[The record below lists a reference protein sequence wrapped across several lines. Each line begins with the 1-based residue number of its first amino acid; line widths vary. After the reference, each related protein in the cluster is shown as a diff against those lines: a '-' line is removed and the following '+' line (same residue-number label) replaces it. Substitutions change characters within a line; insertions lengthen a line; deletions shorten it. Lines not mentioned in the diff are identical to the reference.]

1 MATAAWT
8 GTLSFGLI
16 TLPVRL
22 YPATQPKDVR
32 FHLYDREGRRIR
44 YQRVV
49 ETQEAPSGNAEPA
62 PADREPDDEVPPAP
76 DDLVDDTE
84 RAPSA
89 AGRPVD
95 TPVAWDDVVRGVETD
110 EGDLVMVPR
119 EEIERIRPER
129 SRSID
134 IEDFVELDRIDP
146 VSFDKSYYAV
156 PAAPEAMKP
165 YVLFHHAMREAGR
178 IGIGRFVLR
187 TKPHLVAIRPM
198 ATVLA
203 VETMFFGDEVRDPAA
218 LAPGLDGV
226 EVDPRELDLAVTL
239 IETLKTEWDPAAYA
253 DTYRDELL
261 GLLAERTPSRKA
273 PAEPAATSG
282 SAVEELMAALRESV
296 DAAKL
301 DRSKRSRKEAAG

>member
-1 MATAAWT
+1 MATAVWT

-49 ETQEAPSGNAEPA
+49 ETDETSAGSDRPDAPRTEPEAEAPFAGSG
-62 PADREPDDEVPPAP
+62 EPDRPA
-76 DDLVDDTE
+76 
-84 RAPSA
+84 APVEA
-89 AGRPVD
+89 
-95 TPVAWDDVVRGVETD
+95 PVAWEDVVRGVETD
-110 EGDLVMVPR
+110 DGDVVTVPR
-119 EEIERIRPER
+119 EEIDRIRPER
-129 SRSID
+129 SRTID
-134 IEDFVELDRIDP
+134 IEDFVELAQIDP
-146 VSFDKSYYAV
+146 VFFDKSYYAV
-156 PAAPEAMKP
+156 PASTEATKP

-198 ATVLA
+198 DKVLA

-218 LAPGLDGV
+218 LAPGLEGV
-226 EVDPRELDLAVTL
+226 EVEERELDLAVTL

-261 GLLAERTPSRKA
+261 RLLAERTPSRKPA
-273 PAEPAATSG
+273 AEPSAVSG

-296 DAAKL
+296 EAAKR
-301 DRSKRSRKEAAG
+301 DRSKRSRKKAAG

>member
-1 MATAAWT
+1 MATAVWT

-49 ETQEAPSGNAEPA
+49 EAEPGPASEPDEPPA
-62 PADREPDDEVPPAP
+62 PAAAP
-76 DDLVDDTE
+76 DDDAAAREE
-84 RAPSA
+84 RALSS
-89 AGRPVD
+89 GSVE
-95 TPVAWDDVVRGVETD
+95 TPVAWEDVVRGVETD
-110 EGDLVMVPR
+110 EGDLVTVPK
-119 EEIERIRPER
+119 EELERIRPGR
-129 SRSID
+129 SRAID
-134 IEDFVELDRIDP
+134 IEAFVELEQIDP
-146 VSFDKSYYAV
+146 VSFDKSYYAI
-156 PAAPEAMKP
+156 PMTPEATRP

-198 ATVLA
+198 ETVLA
-203 VETMFFGDEVRDPAA
+203 VETMFFGDEVRDPAE

-226 EVDPRELDLAVTL
+226 EVDERELDLAVTL
-239 IETLKTEWDPAAYA
+239 IETLKTEWEPGRYA

-261 GLLAERTPSRKA
+261 RMLAERSPTKRA
-273 PAEPAATSG
+273 AEEPAAAGG
-282 SAVEELMAALRESV
+282 SPVEELMAALKESV
-296 DAAKL
+296 AAAKR
-301 DRSKRSRKEAAG
+301 DRTRKKATG

>member
-1 MATAAWT
+1 MATAVWT

-49 ETQEAPSGNAEPA
+49 EAEPGPASEPDEPPA
-62 PADREPDDEVPPAP
+62 PAAARDDDAAARE
-76 DDLVDDTE
+76 E
-84 RAPSA
+84 RALSS
-89 AGRPVD
+89 GSVE
-95 TPVAWDDVVRGVETD
+95 TPVAWEDVVRGVETD
-110 EGDLVMVPR
+110 EGELVTVPR
-119 EEIERIRPER
+119 EELERIRPGR

-134 IEDFVELDRIDP
+134 IEDFVELEQIDP
-146 VSFDKSYYAV
+146 VTFDKSYYAI
-156 PAAPEAMKP
+156 PITPEATRP

-198 ATVLA
+198 EKVLA
-203 VETMFFGDEVRDPAA
+203 VETMFFGDEVRDPAE

-226 EVDPRELDLAVTL
+226 EVDERELDLAVTL
-239 IETLKTEWDPAAYA
+239 IETLKTEWDPSRYA
-253 DTYRDELL
+253 DTYREELL
-261 GLLAERTPSRKA
+261 RMLAERSTTRR
-273 PAEPAATSG
+273 PAEEPTPASAGG
-282 SAVEELMAALRESV
+282 SPVEELMAALKESV
-296 DAAKL
+296 AAAKR
-301 DRSKRSRKEAAG
+301 DRTRKKATG